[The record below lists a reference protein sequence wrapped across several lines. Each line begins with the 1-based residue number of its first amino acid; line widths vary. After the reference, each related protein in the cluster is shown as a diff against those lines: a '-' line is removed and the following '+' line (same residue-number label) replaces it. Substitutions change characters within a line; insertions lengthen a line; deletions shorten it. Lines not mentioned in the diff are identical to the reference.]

1 MTRAIAATQ
10 TAMEKAI
17 RAADKAGSNRI
28 VLIGRD
34 GSLAIVPAPLVIQ
47 DNATY
52 KTVRGKVV
60 IIENE
65 QETLD
70 EKKDNSF

>member
-1 MTRAIAATQ
+1 MTRAVAATQ

-28 VLIGRD
+28 VVIGRD

-52 KTVRGKVV
+52 KAVRGKVV
-60 IIENE
+60 IVENE
-65 QETLD
+65 QESLD
-70 EKKDNSF
+70 EKKSLGF